1 MTPRKIPVR
10 GCASQQCAL
19 KFGVCAQGKTHFHH
33 FSLSLPM
40 SSFFHFWGPIW
51 SNDFDIDRKTLVLYS
66 VGSNAFDPHK
76 NHIPNIITSIHTDL
90 PLPCLPTGDPIGPD
104 PSVWLSTN
112 HHRSPYLPRRNF
124 RGVSQFQS
132 TCHFNLISQNAHA
145 FWPFTMNDHVKPQ
158 LNHD

>member
-19 KFGVCAQGKTHFHH
+19 KFGVCAQGTTHFHH

-51 SNDFDIDRKTLVLYS
+51 SNDFDIDRKTPVLYS

-76 NHIPNIITSIHTDL
+76 NHIPNIITSIHTGSSIAMFAYRGPDWTRSVGLAQHESSSL
-90 PLPCLPTGDPIGPD
+90 PLLTQTQFSRCIPV
-104 PSVWLSTN
+104 SVHMS
-112 HHRSPYLPRRNF
+112 F
-124 RGVSQFQS
+124 QFDQPK
-132 TCHFNLISQNAHA
+132 CHA
-145 FWPFTMNDHVKPQ
+145 FWPFTMKDHVKPQ
-158 LNHD
+158 